1 MFWLTMILCLYLAY
15 YSLRYARLIWK
26 DQNKLGA
33 VMVGMLACIISIM
46 PLLNLWLLEYK

>member
-1 MFWLTMILCLYLAY
+1 MFWLTLIICSYLAY

-33 VMVGMLACIISIM
+33 VMVAFLAGSLAIM
-46 PLLNLWLLEYK
+46 PFLDFWLLQDK